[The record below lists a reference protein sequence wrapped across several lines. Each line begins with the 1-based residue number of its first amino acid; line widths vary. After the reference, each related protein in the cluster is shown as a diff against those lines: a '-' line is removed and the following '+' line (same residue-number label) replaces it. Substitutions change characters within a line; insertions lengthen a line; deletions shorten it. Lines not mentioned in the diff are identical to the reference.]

1 MVNFHT
7 NNQSSV
13 SSRNDNEYWFN
24 PVDKKVYSTLSQP
37 DHGFTS
43 DIGSEVIYNP
53 AIGSANRKIIN
64 EHTNA
69 GTLTQNVL
77 DGLPNAYP
85 DSTLEDAMYNFNTEL
100 SRGRVREAALISTD
114 NTAVDVVPIFEK
126 LFGLLDRP
134 YAGVELALRVPTEE
148 LIMNFDKV
156 LKQNGLDKI
165 SENTLPR
172 EKDISYQRIKIET
185 EKFGL
190 MARVS
195 DEAIRKNV
203 HNPFQD
209 SITTASTKVAQ
220 RLAFNV
226 ISVADAGLTTI
237 AGVAWD
243 TFVAGTARSTEDP
256 TTDISRVVTT
266 TIEGTN
272 VGGQFNTLGINQ
284 IGGKIYDRNGFLRGN
299 NEPVATADLKP
310 GTRPLKAFDGVTMV
324 QDQFIPQGV
333 AYLVDNSV
341 EPCIISLEGP
351 TQVATHVDPLTKT
364 QTYATFLHHRAQVL
378 NPLTGRKM
386 TGVYTALTPG

>member
-1 MVNFHT
+1 MY
-7 NNQSSV
+7 Q
-13 SSRNDNEYWFN
+13 Y
-24 PVDKKVYSTLSQP
+24 
-37 DHGFTS
+37 
-43 DIGSEVIYNP
+43 
-53 AIGSANRKIIN
+53 
-64 EHTNA
+64 
-69 GTLTQNVL
+69 
-77 DGLPNAYP
+77 DGYMAK
-85 DSTLEDAMYNFNTEL
+85 
-100 SRGRVREAALISTD
+100 GHVRQAALISTD

-126 LFGLLDRP
+126 LYGLLDRP

-165 SENTLPR
+165 PENTLPR
-172 EKDISYQRIKIET
+172 NKDIAYERIKIET

-209 SITTASTKVAQ
+209 SITTASTKVPQ
-220 RLAFNV
+220 RMAFNV
-226 ISVADAGLTTI
+226 ISVADAGLTTV
-237 AGVAWD
+237 AGTAWD
-243 TFVAGTARSTEDP
+243 TFVSGTVRSTNDP
-256 TTDISRVVTT
+256 TTDISRIVTT

-272 VGGQFNTLGINQ
+272 NGGQFNTVGLNQ
-284 IGGKIYDRNGFLRGN
+284 IGGKIYDRNYFVQGANDPLPN
-299 NEPVATADLKP
+299 ADLKP
-310 GTRPLKAFDGVTMV
+310 GIRPFKGFEGVTMV

-351 TQVATHVDPLTKT
+351 TQVATHIDPLLKT
-364 QTYATFLHHRAQVL
+364 QTYATFLHHKAQVL

-386 TGVYTALTPG
+386 TAVYTPLSPT

>member
-7 NNQSSV
+7 NNPT
-13 SSRNDNEYWFN
+13 SSRNNNEYWFN
-24 PVDKKVYSTLSQP
+24 PVDKMVYSTLQAP
-37 DHGFTS
+37 DNGFTS
-43 DIGSEVIYNP
+43 SIGAEVIYNP
-53 AIGSANRKIIN
+53 AIAAGNRRVIEQHQNDGS
-64 EHTNA
+64 
-69 GTLTQNVL
+69 LTQNVI
-77 DGLPNAYP
+77 DGLPNAYR
-85 DSTLEDAMYNFNTEL
+85 DSKLEDDMYQYDGNMAK
-100 SRGRVREAALISTD
+100 GRVREAALISTD

-126 LFGLLDRP
+126 LYGLLDRP

-165 SENTLPR
+165 PENTLPR
-172 EKDISYQRIKIET
+172 NKDISYERIKIET
-185 EKFGL
+185 EKYGL

-209 SITTASTKVAQ
+209 SITTASTKVPQ
-220 RLAFNV
+220 RMAFNV
-226 ISVADAGLTTI
+226 ISVADAGLTNI
-237 AGVAWD
+237 AGTAWD
-243 TFVAGTARSTEDP
+243 TFVAGTDRSTNDP
-256 TTDISRVVTT
+256 TTDISRIVTT

-272 VGGQFNTLGINQ
+272 NGGQFNTVGLNQ
-284 IGGKIYDRNGFLRGN
+284 IGGKIYDRNSFLRGTID
-299 NEPVATADLKP
+299 PVDTANLKP
-310 GTRPLKAFDGVTMV
+310 GTRPFKGFDGVTMV

-351 TQVATHVDPLTKT
+351 TQVATHIDPLTKT

-378 NPLTGRKM
+378 NPLTGRRM
-386 TGVYTALTPG
+386 TAVYTPLSPT

>member
-7 NNQSSV
+7 NNHSV
-13 SSRNDNEYWFN
+13 SRNNDNEYWFN
-24 PVDKKVYSTLSQP
+24 PVDRMVYSTLSSP
-37 DHGFTS
+37 DNGFTS
-43 DIGSEVIYNP
+43 QIGAEVIYNP
-53 AIGSANRKIIN
+53 SIAAANRKIITQHQN
-64 EHTNA
+64 D
-69 GTLTQNVL
+69 GSLTQNVI
-77 DGLPNAYP
+77 DGLPNAYR
-85 DSTLEDAMYNFNTEL
+85 DSKLEDDMYQYD
-100 SRGRVREAALISTD
+100 GYMAKGHVRQAALISTD

-126 LFGLLDRP
+126 LYGLLDRP

-165 SENTLPR
+165 PENTLPR
-172 EKDISYQRIKIET
+172 NKDISYERIKIET
-185 EKFGL
+185 EKYGL
-190 MARVS
+190 LARVS

-209 SITTASTKVAQ
+209 SITTASTKVPQ
-220 RLAFNV
+220 RMAFNV

-237 AGVAWD
+237 AGTAWD
-243 TFVAGTARSTEDP
+243 TFVAGTDRSTNDP
-256 TTDISRVVTT
+256 TTDISRIVTT
-266 TIEGTN
+266 SIEGTN
-272 VGGQFNTLGINQ
+272 NGGQFNTVGINQ
-284 IGGKIYDRNGFLRGN
+284 IGGKIYDRNSFLRGTIA
-299 NEPVATADLKP
+299 PVDTANLKP
-310 GTRPLKAFDGVTMV
+310 GTRPFKGFDGVTMV

-351 TQVATHVDPLTKT
+351 TQVATHIDPLTKT

-386 TGVYTALTPG
+386 TAVYTPLSPT